1 MYDTSK
7 LDITKPIV
15 GKKYDEIIFRD
26 IPGWD
31 GYIASSEGK
40 IYSVKSPGGRGMLD
54 YNHPHELVPREWKP
68 GRLRVYLRNNS
79 KKKYSFSVSHLVW
92 MAFNNKLHIPEKMV
106 IDHINCNTLD
116 NRPENLQCITYSENI
131 KRAYT
136 CTRTA
141 FTSNGINGTNKF
153 NTLTIS
159 KVLEDYQN
167 GHTQAE
173 ICERYNIPQKQVSGI
188 VNGQRRKD
196 IYLTKLVSMEYEG
209 EKTIYDLSV
218 NDKHSYITR
227 SNFINSN
234 TVSGRLSSRNPNG
247 QNIPKTMVNPDV
259 KLQFIPPKNQL
270 FLCYDYSQA
279 ELRILA
285 HLANESTMLEWFR
298 TGKDIHLASACK
310 KYHENYDEII
320 KIYQDEQ
327 HPEYKLWKKRRK
339 QAKTINFG
347 IVYEQSAAK
356 LAESLSTPEE
366 PVSKEEGQQ
375 FLDDYFKTFPKVK
388 KFMEKQ
394 HKFME
399 KHGYCVSLFGRR
411 RRCPKV
417 YSENYGEY
425 LEALRQS
432 TNMPCQS
439 AASDMALFASVIV
452 YGKVKKG
459 ELPPMKEVNTVH
471 DSVYQFI
478 LPKYITPDTI
488 YNIWDICRNPSTK
501 EYFGFSIDDVD
512 MSMDFT
518 IGRNMAEELPYIPGY
533 DYNKLLREDFD
544 IDEYYREYN
553 KYRDIPISDYP
564 KKFKKYFKESWR
576 KR

>member
-1 MYDTSK
+1 MVDLLYNSNHGFKFPVIAYTVDKHKKPTNNPSTAEDTLIK
-7 LDITKPIV
+7 LKEHDKSGFIDTLLDLRGVQTINSTFIV
-15 GKKYDEIIFRD
+15 GLGDLVQN
-26 IPGWD
+26 D
-31 GYIASSEGK
+31 GG
-40 IYSVKSPGGRGMLD
+40 V
-54 YNHPHELVPREWKP
+54 HPTFLIH
-68 GRLRVYLRNNS
+68 G
-79 KKKYSFSVSHLVW
+79 
-92 MAFNNKLHIPEKMV
+92 
-106 IDHINCNTLD
+106 
-116 NRPENLQCITYSENI
+116 
-131 KRAYT
+131 
-136 CTRTA
+136 
-141 FTSNGINGTNKF
+141 
-153 NTLTIS
+153 
-159 KVLEDYQN
+159 
-167 GHTQAE
+167 
-173 ICERYNIPQKQVSGI
+173 
-188 VNGQRRKD
+188 
-196 IYLTKLVSMEYEG
+196 
-209 EKTIYDLSV
+209 
-218 NDKHSYITR
+218 
-227 SNFINSN
+227 

-270 FLCYDYSQA
+270 FLSYDYSQA

-310 KYHENYDEII
+310 KYHEDYNEII

-339 QAKTINFG
+339 ESKTINFG
-347 IVYEQSAAK
+347 IVYEQSAGK

-375 FLDDYFKTFPKVK
+375 FLDEFFQTFPKIK
-388 KFMEKQ
+388 RFIDRQ

-432 TNMPCQS
+432 TNAPVQS

-564 KKFKKYFKESWR
+564 KKFKKYFRESWR

>member
-1 MYDTSK
+1 MVDLLYNSNHGFKFPVIAYTVDKHKKPTNNPSTAEDTLIK
-7 LDITKPIV
+7 LKEHDKSGFIDTLLDLRGVQTINSTFIV
-15 GKKYDEIIFRD
+15 GLGDLVQS
-26 IPGWD
+26 D
-31 GYIASSEGK
+31 GG
-40 IYSVKSPGGRGMLD
+40 V
-54 YNHPHELVPREWKP
+54 HPTFLIH
-68 GRLRVYLRNNS
+68 G
-79 KKKYSFSVSHLVW
+79 
-92 MAFNNKLHIPEKMV
+92 
-106 IDHINCNTLD
+106 
-116 NRPENLQCITYSENI
+116 
-131 KRAYT
+131 
-136 CTRTA
+136 
-141 FTSNGINGTNKF
+141 
-153 NTLTIS
+153 
-159 KVLEDYQN
+159 
-167 GHTQAE
+167 
-173 ICERYNIPQKQVSGI
+173 
-188 VNGQRRKD
+188 
-196 IYLTKLVSMEYEG
+196 
-209 EKTIYDLSV
+209 
-218 NDKHSYITR
+218 
-227 SNFINSN
+227 

-553 KYRDIPISDYP
+553 KFRDIPISDYP

>member
-1 MYDTSK
+1 
-7 LDITKPIV
+7 
-15 GKKYDEIIFRD
+15 
-26 IPGWD
+26 
-31 GYIASSEGK
+31 
-40 IYSVKSPGGRGMLD
+40 
-54 YNHPHELVPREWKP
+54 
-68 GRLRVYLRNNS
+68 
-79 KKKYSFSVSHLVW
+79 
-92 MAFNNKLHIPEKMV
+92 
-106 IDHINCNTLD
+106 
-116 NRPENLQCITYSENI
+116 
-131 KRAYT
+131 
-136 CTRTA
+136 
-141 FTSNGINGTNKF
+141 
-153 NTLTIS
+153 
-159 KVLEDYQN
+159 
-167 GHTQAE
+167 
-173 ICERYNIPQKQVSGI
+173 
-188 VNGQRRKD
+188 
-196 IYLTKLVSMEYEG
+196 
-209 EKTIYDLSV
+209 
-218 NDKHSYITR
+218 
-227 SNFINSN
+227 
-234 TVSGRLSSRNPNG
+234 
-247 QNIPKTMVNPDV
+247 
-259 KLQFIPPKNQL
+259 
-270 FLCYDYSQA
+270 
-279 ELRILA
+279 
-285 HLANESTMLEWFR
+285 
-298 TGKDIHLASACK
+298 
-310 KYHENYDEII
+310 
-320 KIYQDEQ
+320 
-327 HPEYKLWKKRRK
+327 
-339 QAKTINFG
+339 
-347 IVYEQSAAK
+347 
-356 LAESLSTPEE
+356 
-366 PVSKEEGQQ
+366 
-375 FLDDYFKTFPKVK
+375 
-388 KFMEKQ
+388 MEKQ

-553 KYRDIPISDYP
+553 KFRDIPISDYP